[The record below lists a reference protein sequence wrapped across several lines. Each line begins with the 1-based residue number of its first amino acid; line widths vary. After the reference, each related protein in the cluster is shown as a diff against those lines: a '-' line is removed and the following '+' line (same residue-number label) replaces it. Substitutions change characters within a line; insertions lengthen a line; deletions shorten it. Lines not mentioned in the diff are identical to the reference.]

1 MCFKKL
7 CLFSKMF
14 TISQFIDFVFSRKK
28 ITNQEFVHM
37 FKTIREMSTMEV
49 GTTFLVSNNYENI
62 ILKRGMQT
70 LREEVKE
77 KPGHA
82 FLVKLAETWTNF
94 YTVILPVL
102 QSLFFSIP
110 MQQG

>member
-1 MCFKKL
+1 
-7 CLFSKMF
+7 
-14 TISQFIDFVFSRKK
+14 
-28 ITNQEFVHM
+28 M
-37 FKTIREMSTMEV
+37 FKAIREMSTIEQV
-49 GTTFLVSNNYENI
+49 GTTFLVSNNYETI

-94 YTVILPVL
+94 YTMILPVL
-102 QSLFFSIP
+102 QSLFFTIP
-110 MQQG
+110 MQQGRKEQPLQMLPLTKNNIK